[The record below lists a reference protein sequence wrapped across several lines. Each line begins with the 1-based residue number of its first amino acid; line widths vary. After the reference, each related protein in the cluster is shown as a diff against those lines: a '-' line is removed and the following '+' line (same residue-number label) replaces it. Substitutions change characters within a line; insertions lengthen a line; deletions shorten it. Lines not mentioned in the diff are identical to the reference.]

1 MNIQPNSSIP
11 IPVGSVVKISQQGT
25 GTVNIS
31 AGLGVT
37 TMSSA
42 PFLTIGQYRV
52 ATLTKTAVNTW
63 YIEYSV

>member
-1 MNIQPNSSIP
+1 MNIQPNSSVP
-11 IPVGSVVKISQQGT
+11 ISIGSVVKISQQGT

-31 AGLGVT
+31 AGLGVI

-52 ATLTKTAVNTW
+52 ATLTKTAVDTW